1 MAVELFKEI
10 LMKNFPKLTTDIR
23 SQIEEALQTLRYI
36 FKIYIFTVGIF
47 GLTFENLRKGKI
59 SKLAEKDE
67 IQYIVKEKR
76 YIISQRETE

>member
-1 MAVELFKEI
+1 
-10 LMKNFPKLTTDIR
+10 MKNFPKLTTDIR

-76 YIISQRETE
+76 YIISQRETEWQNVEK

>member
-1 MAVELFKEI
+1 
-10 LMKNFPKLTTDIR
+10 MKNFPKLTTDIR